1 VNGFGVCQTKTAQ
14 RTENGTMAT
23 NFVAQVGKAGGDFEL
38 VEREIPAPAAGEVRI
53 KVKACGICFSD
64 HLVKD
69 GVWPGLQYPRVPGH
83 EVVGIVDEVGA
94 GVTEWKK
101 GDRVGVGWHGGHDF
115 TCVNCRRGDF
125 VTCVNEP
132 ITGMTRDGGYAQYM
146 VARHEAVA
154 LLPAEIDWAEAG
166 PLMCAGITTF
176 NSLRNSGARMG
187 DLVGVQ
193 GIGGLGHLGIQYA
206 AKAGY
211 RTVGIGRGPEN
222 AALAKKLGAH
232 TYIDTKATNPA
243 EALQKMGGAKV
254 ILATAP
260 NAKAMSELIGGLG
273 VGGKLLVVGAPFE
286 PLEVSVFQLLPARRG
301 IQGWPSGTAMDSQE
315 TLEFSAYSGVRPM
328 VEKFP
333 LAKVNEAYERM
344 TSGKAEFRVV
354 LTME

>member
-1 VNGFGVCQTKTAQ
+1 
-14 RTENGTMAT
+14 MAK
-23 NFVAQVGKAGGDFEL
+23 NLVAQVGKAGGEFEL
-38 VEREIPAPAAGEVRI
+38 VEREIAAPGAGEVRI

-64 HLVKD
+64 HVVKD
-69 GVWPGLQYPRVPGH
+69 GGWPGLTYPRVPGH
-83 EVVGIVDEVGA
+83 EVVGVVDEVGA

-115 TCVNCRRGDF
+115 TCANCRRGDF
-125 VTCVNEP
+125 MTCANEP
-132 ITGMTRDGGYAQYM
+132 ITGITRDGGYAQYM
-146 VARHEAVA
+146 NTRHEAVA
-154 LLPAEIDWAEAG
+154 LLPKEIDWAEAG

-176 NSLRNSGARMG
+176 NALRNSGARMG

-232 TYIDTKATNPA
+232 AYIDTKATNAA

-260 NAKAMSELIGGLG
+260 NAKAMSEMIGGLG

-286 PLEVSVFQLLPARRG
+286 PLEVSAVQLLIARRG

-333 LAKVNEAYERM
+333 LAKVKEAYERM

>member
-1 VNGFGVCQTKTAQ
+1 MFLPDRYVKGICPVCGTADQ
-14 RTENGTMAT
+14 YGDSCENCGSTYTPADLKDPISVVSGTAPVWRESEHYFFKLSAFEQPLHAWVRSGAVQESVVRKLDMKQVADVYLRFYPLFQGAYQDLGYPTGYFNDRLVQVIDVLLAT
-23 NFVAQVGKAGGDFEL
+23 PQALGPIEL
-38 VEREIPAPAAGEVRI
+38 VRPNVMYTYADPALEARPAGQ
-53 KVKACGICFSD
+53 K
-64 HLVKD
+64 
-69 GVWPGLQYPRVPGH
+69 
-83 EVVGIVDEVGA
+83 
-94 GVTEWKK
+94 
-101 GDRVGVGWHGGHDF
+101 
-115 TCVNCRRGDF
+115 
-125 VTCVNEP
+125 
-132 ITGMTRDGGYAQYM
+132 
-146 VARHEAVA
+146 
-154 LLPAEIDWAEAG
+154 LLI
-166 PLMCAGITTF
+166 
-176 NSLRNSGARMG
+176 RM
-187 DLVGVQ
+187 
-193 GIGGLGHLGIQYA
+193 
-206 AKAGY
+206 
-211 RTVGIGRGPEN
+211 GPEN

>member
-1 VNGFGVCQTKTAQ
+1 
-14 RTENGTMAT
+14 MAKYL
-23 NFVAQVGKAGGDFEL
+23 VAQVGKAGGEFEL
-38 VEREIPAPAAGEVRI
+38 VEREMPVPAAGEVRI
-53 KVKACGICFSD
+53 KVKACGVCFSD

-69 GVWPGLQYPRVPGH
+69 GLWPGLQFPRVPGH
-83 EVVGIVDEVGA
+83 EAVGLVDEVGV

-115 TCVNCRRGDF
+115 TCPNCRRGDF

-132 ITGMTRDGGYAQYM
+132 ITGVTRDGGYAQYM
-146 VARHEAVA
+146 IARHEAVA

-176 NSLRNSGARMG
+176 NALRNSGARMG

-222 AALAKKLGAH
+222 AALATKLGAH
-232 TYIDTKATNPA
+232 AYIDTKATNAA
-243 EALQKMGGAKV
+243 EVLQKMGGAKV

-260 NAKAMSELIGGLG
+260 NAKAMSEMIGGLG

-286 PLEVSVFQLLPARRG
+286 PLEVSVLQLLMARRG
-301 IQGWPSGTAMDSQE
+301 IQGWPSGTAKDSEE
-315 TLEFSAYSGVRPM
+315 TLEFSAYSGVRPL

-333 LAKVNEAYERM
+333 MTKVKEAYERM

-354 LTME
+354 LTMD